1 MNENLTNWA
10 FSLRHNERLIGG
22 AQPGRGCNVNDYV
35 DEGRV
40 TVSSAATAGH
50 SALLL
55 CFSRP
60 LTNASWAIFLADGVL
75 FLFLFFSY
83 HYIFLSDFLITGA
96 CSPLC
101 CYPKNQI
108 IILPLFT
115 IAHSSLFELRPQLRR
130 HRHHPAPTALL
141 SYILHVYHLS
151 HDRLCSVKN
160 SGLAFRCLHS
170 T

>member
-1 MNENLTNWA
+1 MVHSLAGAAMLTTM
-10 FSLRHNERLIGG
+10 LMK
-22 AQPGRGCNVNDYV
+22 VV
-35 DEGRV
+35 
-40 TVSSAATAGH
+40 
-50 SALLL
+50 LL
-55 CFSRP
+55 CRLLRQLATRRCYCAFHAHLQMRVG
-60 LTNASWAIFLADGVL
+60 LFFLADGVL

-130 HRHHPAPTALL
+130 RRHHPAPTALL

-151 HDRLCSVKN
+151 HDRQC
-160 SGLAFRCLHS
+160 AA
-170 T
+170 